1 MVFLT
6 PTGDRH
12 LGQQTGPPPVRH
24 EETVMT
30 THAHATTLYELNDA
44 ELDTVTGGSSLW
56 NSVKDGAAAIASTVG
71 GTLKAVGEA
80 AACQA
85 DPFTCRPA

>member
-1 MVFLT
+1 
-6 PTGDRH
+6 
-12 LGQQTGPPPVRH
+12 
-24 EETVMT
+24 MT
-30 THAHATTLYELNDA
+30 TNSNPRNEIELNDA
-44 ELDTVTGGSSLW
+44 ELDTVNGGSSFW

-85 DPFTCRPA
+85 DPFTCRPGVTRLAEI